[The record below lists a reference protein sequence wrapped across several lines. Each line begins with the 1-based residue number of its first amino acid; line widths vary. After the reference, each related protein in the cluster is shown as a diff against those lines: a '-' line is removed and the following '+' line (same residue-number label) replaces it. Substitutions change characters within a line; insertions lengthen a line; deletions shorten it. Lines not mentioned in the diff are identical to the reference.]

1 MVQQVDAKKEQF
13 GPPEA
18 LKLARQASDLYVAKG
33 KKVVH
38 VDMKRA
44 PPPDA
49 ELLALLLGPS
59 GNLRAPALRKGSTLL
74 IGFDPDTYTKT
85 LRATRAKT

>member
-1 MVQQVDAKKEQF
+1 MAVTEQVDAKKQRF
-13 GPPEA
+13 GPDEA
-18 LKLARQASDLYVAKG
+18 LSLARRASDLYVAKG

-49 ELLALLLGPS
+49 ELLELLLGPS
-59 GNLRAPALRKGSTLL
+59 GTLRAPALRAGTTLL
-74 IGFDPDTYTKT
+74 VGFDPATYTKA
-85 LRATRAKT
+85 LRSR